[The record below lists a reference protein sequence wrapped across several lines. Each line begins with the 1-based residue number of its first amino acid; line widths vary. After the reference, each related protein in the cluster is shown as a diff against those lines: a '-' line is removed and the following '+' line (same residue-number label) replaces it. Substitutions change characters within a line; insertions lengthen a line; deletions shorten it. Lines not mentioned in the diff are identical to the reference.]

1 MALGFLR
8 RTEGRALEVSDAE
21 ISAAQAELAREAGLF
36 VEPSSAAAWA
46 GFVKDRA
53 NLDAGARIVVL
64 LTGTGFK
71 DTAAAEKLVS
81 MPAACAPD
89 LESASRLLADV
100 YGIRASPRGDT
111 QSST

>member
-1 MALGFLR
+1 M
-8 RTEGRALEVSDAE
+8 EVTDGE

-46 GFVKDRA
+46 GILKDRA
-53 NLDAGARIVVL
+53 NLDAGARVVVL

-81 MPAACAPD
+81 MPGALHGGPA
-89 LESASRLLADV
+89 ER
-100 YGIRASPRGDT
+100 GASPGGFVRDPYRTIEGF
-111 QSST
+111 

>member
-1 MALGFLR
+1 MALAFLR
-8 RTEGRALEVSDAE
+8 RSAGRTVEVSDAE
-21 ISAAQAELAREAGLF
+21 ISAAQGELAREAGLF

-46 GFVKDRA
+46 GFMKDRG
-53 NLDAGARIVVL
+53 NLDPGARVVVL

-89 LESASRLLADV
+89 LRSAARLLADT
-100 YGIRASPRGDT
+100 YGIR
-111 QSST
+111 